1 MKENRIQRRA
11 LWGVTAL
18 VLALVLFP
26 YCGGLLYGGD
36 KDKSKSKN
44 VAVTEWSI
52 EGLTCQGC
60 ARGLQGS
67 MDAVKGVQSCKV
79 DYESKT
85 MICAVDSSV
94 VKAETIPGLVERT
107 GYKAVPK
114 KGAKSGTKKPS
125 SRT

>member
-1 MKENRIQRRA
+1 MKENRIQRRS

-26 YCGGLLYGGD
+26 HCGGLLYGGD

-60 ARGLQGS
+60 ARGMQGS
-67 MDAVKGVQSCKV
+67 TGSN
-79 DYESKT
+79 
-85 MICAVDSSV
+85 
-94 VKAETIPGLVERT
+94 T
-107 GYKAVPK
+107 GYAWQWDTIKDSLR
-114 KGAKSGTKKPS
+114 SGG
-125 SRT
+125 RTRALCL